1 MTGFWEPGVVPSLLT
16 FLAEPE
22 EEKDL
27 LEEMASLEP
36 RRCFG
41 VESMILQGQL
51 VTPVPCGRK
60 GRAQT
65 RRVVL
70 GF

>member
-1 MTGFWEPGVVPSLLT
+1 MTVLLYRFMTGLWEPGAAPSLAT
-16 FLAEPE
+16 FLTEAE

-41 VESMILQGQL
+41 VESMIL
-51 VTPVPCGRK
+51 
-60 GRAQT
+60 
-65 RRVVL
+65 
-70 GF
+70 

>member
-1 MTGFWEPGVVPSLLT
+1 MTGRWEPGEASSLVAFLT
-16 FLAEPE
+16 EAE

-36 RRCFG
+36 RRYFG
-41 VESMILQGQL
+41 VESMILQM